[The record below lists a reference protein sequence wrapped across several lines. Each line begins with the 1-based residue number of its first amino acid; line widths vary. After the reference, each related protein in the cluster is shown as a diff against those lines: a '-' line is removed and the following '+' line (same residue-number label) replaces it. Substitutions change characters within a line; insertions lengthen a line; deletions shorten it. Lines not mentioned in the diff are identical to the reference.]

1 MSITIED
8 PSKAKGGRRDS
19 DKAGGTASVLRALQL
34 LDVFTGD
41 QPTLGV
47 SDIGRR
53 AGIPTSTV
61 HRLLSHLVQGEFV
74 AKDGSSYRLAD
85 RLFELGNQVGHSRP
99 QGLRDL
105 AAPYLGELFGA
116 TRLTTHLAVLDGP
129 QVVIVDKVVGL
140 STYPARTDIGGRY
153 PAFCTSLGK
162 AMLAFAPDAEIR
174 STIAA
179 GMPRRT
185 RHTLTSPAALLQELA
200 QVRTT
205 RLAYDREEATL
216 GQTCV
221 AAPILRDGRAAGAIS
236 LSGAAQSFDVAAH
249 GAALVRITAQ
259 LARKLGN

>member
-1 MSITIED
+1 MSIAIED
-8 PSKAKGGRRDS
+8 RKTKKGSHDTDPTEGR
-19 DKAGGTASVLRALQL
+19 ASVLRALQL

-61 HRLLSHLVQGEFV
+61 HRLLSHLVKGDFV
-74 AKDGSSYRLAD
+74 AKEGSSYRLSD
-85 RLFELGNQVGHSRP
+85 RLFELGNKVGHSRP
-99 QGLRDL
+99 KGLRCT
-105 AAPYLGELFGA
+105 AAPFLGELFGA

-129 QVVIVDKVVGL
+129 QVLIVDKVVGL
-140 STYPARTDIGGRY
+140 STYPSRTDIGGRY

-162 AMLAFAPDAEIR
+162 AMLAFEPEAQIR
-174 STIAA
+174 AAIAA

-200 QVRTT
+200 QTRTT

-216 GQTCV
+216 GQMCV
-221 AAPILRDGRAAGAIS
+221 AAPILRDGRAVGAIS
-236 LSGAAQSFDVAAH
+236 LSGAAHSYDVAAH

-259 LARKLGN
+259 LGRKLGS

>member
-1 MSITIED
+1 MSIAIDERKTKRGSQNSDATE
-8 PSKAKGGRRDS
+8 GR
-19 DKAGGTASVLRALQL
+19 ASVLRALQL

-61 HRLLSHLVQGEFV
+61 HRLLSHLVKGDFV
-74 AKDGSSYRLAD
+74 AKEGSSYRLSD

-99 QGLRDL
+99 KGLRCI
-105 AAPYLGELFGA
+105 AAPFLGELFGA

-129 QVVIVDKVVGL
+129 QVLIVDKVVGL
-140 STYPARTDIGGRY
+140 STYQSRTDIGGRY

-162 AMLAFAPDAEIR
+162 AMLAFEPEAEIR
-174 STIAA
+174 SIIAA

-200 QVRTT
+200 QTRTT

-216 GQTCV
+216 GQMCV
-221 AAPILRDGRAAGAIS
+221 AAPILRDGRAVGAIS
-236 LSGAAQSFDVAAH
+236 LSGAAQSYDVAAH

-259 LARKLGN
+259 LTRKLES